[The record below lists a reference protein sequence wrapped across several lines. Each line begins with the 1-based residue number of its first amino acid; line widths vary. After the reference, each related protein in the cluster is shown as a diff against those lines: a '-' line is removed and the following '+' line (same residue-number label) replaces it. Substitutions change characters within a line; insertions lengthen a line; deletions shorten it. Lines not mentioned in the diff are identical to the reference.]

1 MQSPVNVILLP
12 VHVHVFTVLQ
22 SKRSKR
28 VRSDDDSLS
37 LCSVDVNTEVLCAVI
52 RMLWRFLIRITSL
65 LLHCI
70 KMLTHAHI
78 RHLSGAEHGQ
88 VKDLHRLK
96 KLFSL
101 ARLPSW

>member
-12 VHVHVFTVLQ
+12 VHVHVFPVLQ

-52 RMLWRFLIRITSL
+52 RML
-65 LLHCI
+65 
-70 KMLTHAHI
+70 
-78 RHLSGAEHGQ
+78 
-88 VKDLHRLK
+88 
-96 KLFSL
+96 
-101 ARLPSW
+101 